1 MRVSAVA
8 RQKLRLGTLFNDPA
22 VVKDDDAVGEAH
34 GRKTMRNNE
43 GGPSGRSAAE
53 SFHHNLFC
61 HGVEAAGRLVKYK
74 NGRITQDR
82 PGDRN
87 ALLLP
92 AGQRFTPLGNCTV
105 VSVRHLFYELVGVS
119 QSRRGA
125 NLLVAGTGA
134 TKRNVFTN
142 CAAEE
147 QGVLQNQ
154 ADLFTQRKQSVV
166 PDVFTVDANPSVARV
181 IKARNQTYQG
191 ALARSC
197 GPDDSNLLARN
208 NRKANV
214 AEHRPPRLVLKPNT
228 PEVYGAF
235 KPGSW
240 TGPLAVSQLTTYVH
254 HVDNGFHAYTCPIE

>member
-1 MRVSAVA
+1 MCVSAVA
-8 RQKLRLGTLFNDPA
+8 RQKLSLGTLFNDPA
-22 VVKDDDAVGEAH
+22 VVKDDDAAGEAH
-34 GRKTMRNNE
+34 GRKTMGNYE
-43 GGPSGRSAAE
+43 GGPSGGSAAE

-61 HGVEAAGRLVKYK
+61 RSVQVAGRLVKYE

-82 PGDRN
+82 PRDRN

-92 AGQRFTPLGNCTV
+92 AGQRFAPLGNCTV

-154 ADLFTQRKQSVV
+154 ADLFTQGKQRVV
-166 PDVFTVDANPSVARV
+166 PDVFAVEANRPVGRV
-181 IKARNQTYQG
+181 IKAG
-191 ALARSC
+191 
-197 GPDDSNLLARN
+197 
-208 NRKANV
+208 
-214 AEHRPPRLVLKPNT
+214 
-228 PEVYGAF
+228 
-235 KPGSW
+235 
-240 TGPLAVSQLTTYVH
+240 
-254 HVDNGFHAYTCPIE
+254 